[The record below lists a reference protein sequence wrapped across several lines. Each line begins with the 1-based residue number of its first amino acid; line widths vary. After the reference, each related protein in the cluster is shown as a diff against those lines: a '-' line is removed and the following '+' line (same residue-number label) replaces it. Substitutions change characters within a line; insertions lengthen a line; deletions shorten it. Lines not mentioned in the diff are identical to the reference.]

1 MCLQIFYSG
10 CVHISQ
16 AESSSTADSHE
27 KLISEKAAL
36 SPGCLP
42 ARARLPRVP
51 SGGNVVSEHW
61 ICSLG
66 GCFFMFSWHKMKKRD
81 CGGGSVQKEHL
92 TKLAVRGR
100 FFEQPSYCTSICTI
114 NPTVIVVLTNLNLS
128 STGGSTS
135 YDFNA
140 SDTHRNP
147 RCIVLLL
154 HNTSGQPKITYL
166 P

>member
-1 MCLQIFYSG
+1 
-10 CVHISQ
+10 
-16 AESSSTADSHE
+16 
-27 KLISEKAAL
+27 
-36 SPGCLP
+36 
-42 ARARLPRVP
+42 VP

-154 HNTSGQPKITYL
+154 HNTSGQPKITHL